1 MLRSFHHCVSYIEDI
16 KRHFG
21 QVVCTGYSFLVDCDT
36 AVIESLVCFGTE
48 IVKVSLLA
56 ATFAFINEREVD
68 ETGVEAAS
76 VRVAFNIK
84 TEKAKIII
92 RVE

>member
-1 MLRSFHHCVSYIEDI
+1 MSYIEDI

-48 IVKVSLLA
+48 IVKVSLLVA
-56 ATFAFINEREVD
+56 SFAFINEREVD

>member
-1 MLRSFHHCVSYIEDI
+1 MLRSFHHCVSYIEDV

-21 QVVCTGYSFLVDCDT
+21 QVVCTGFSFLVDCDT

-56 ATFAFINEREVD
+56 ASFAFINQREVD

-76 VRVAFNIK
+76 VRVAFNTK
-84 TEKAKIII
+84 AEKAKMRI